1 MHKLE
6 HQHQICKYRNLP
18 GHNKIMRFFT
28 SYETESCPVM
38 MIFPFEKYSQNPEEK
53 LNAERLLLE
62 PGYSC

>member
-1 MHKLE
+1 
-6 HQHQICKYRNLP
+6 
-18 GHNKIMRFFT
+18 MRFFT